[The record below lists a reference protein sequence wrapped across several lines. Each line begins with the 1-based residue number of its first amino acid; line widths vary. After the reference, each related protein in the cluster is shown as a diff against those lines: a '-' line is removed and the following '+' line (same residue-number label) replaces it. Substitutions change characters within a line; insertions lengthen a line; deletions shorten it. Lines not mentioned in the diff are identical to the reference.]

1 VVPLESS
8 AAPTVLYSSSAG
20 FRSAPLDTATNIE
33 IEEVFRLRKLLSGGL
48 VVIGVAAIPVPMSPS
63 TAPAPLRHEYRNDP
77 RLTPLRQFFLRAECP
92 AAEYAVDFL
101 MVADEFALDW
111 RLLPS
116 LSFVESTGGK
126 ASPYNNLFG
135 WDSGR
140 AHFATPS
147 VAIRWVGSQLATST
161 LYRSKS
167 LDEILATYNP
177 YQDYPQKVKSVMRRI
192 STVQ

>member
-1 VVPLESS
+1 
-8 AAPTVLYSSSAG
+8 
-20 FRSAPLDTATNIE
+20 
-33 IEEVFRLRKLLSGGL
+33 
-48 VVIGVAAIPVPMSPS
+48 MSPRP
-63 TAPAPLRHEYRNDP
+63 APAPLKQEYRNDP

-101 MVADEFALDW
+101 IVADEFALDW

-126 ASPYNNLFG
+126 ASLHNNLFG

-140 AHFATPS
+140 AHFSSPS
-147 VAIRWVGSQLATST
+147 AAIRSVGSQLANST

-177 YQDYPQKVKSVMRRI
+177 NRDYPEKVKSVMRRI
-192 STVQ
+192 AAVQ

>member
-1 VVPLESS
+1 M
-8 AAPTVLYSSSAG
+8 
-20 FRSAPLDTATNIE
+20 
-33 IEEVFRLRKLLSGGL
+33 RKLLSGGL
-48 VVIGVAAIPVPMSPS
+48 VVIGVASIPVPMSPRTVPTS
-63 TAPAPLRHEYRNDP
+63 LKQEYRSDR
-77 RLTPLRQFFLRAECP
+77 RLIPLTRFFVQAECP

-101 MVADEFALDW
+101 MVADEYALDW

-116 LSFVESTGGK
+116 LSFIESTGGK

-140 AHFATPS
+140 AHFASPS
-147 VAIRWVGSQLATST
+147 TAIRTVGSFLANST

-177 YQDYPQKVKSVMRRI
+177 DRDYPQKVKSVMRRI
-192 STVQ
+192 ATVQ

>member
-1 VVPLESS
+1 MVGAIKQYKNSEKE
-8 AAPTVLYSSSAG
+8 
-20 FRSAPLDTATNIE
+20 E
-33 IEEVFRLRKLLSGGL
+33 IPDLRKLLSGGL
-48 VVIGVAAIPVPMSPS
+48 VMFGVVSVPVPVSPRM
-63 TAPAPLRHEYRNDP
+63 APEPPKHEYRSDV
-77 RLTPLRQFFLRAECP
+77 RLAPLRQFFSKGECP
-92 AAEYAVDFL
+92 AAEYAIDFL

-140 AHFATPS
+140 AHFDSPGA
-147 VAIRWVGSQLATST
+147 AIRSVGLQLAQSA

-167 LDEILATYNP
+167 LDEILAIYNP
-177 YQDYPQKVKSVMRRI
+177 NQDYGQKVKSVMQRI
-192 STVQ
+192 ATVQ

>member
-1 VVPLESS
+1 
-8 AAPTVLYSSSAG
+8 
-20 FRSAPLDTATNIE
+20 
-33 IEEVFRLRKLLSGGL
+33 
-48 VVIGVAAIPVPMSPS
+48 
-63 TAPAPLRHEYRNDP
+63 
-77 RLTPLRQFFLRAECP
+77 
-92 AAEYAVDFL
+92 
-101 MVADEFALDW
+101 MVADEYALDW

-140 AHFATPS
+140 AHFSSPEA
-147 VAIRWVGSQLATST
+147 AIRYVGSQLAQSV

-177 YQDYPQKVKSVMRRI
+177 YRDYPRKVKSVMRQIASIR
-192 STVQ
+192 

>member
-1 VVPLESS
+1 LVVLGVVSAPVPL
-8 AAPTVLYSSSAG
+8 
-20 FRSAPLDTATNIE
+20 
-33 IEEVFRLRKLLSGGL
+33 
-48 VVIGVAAIPVPMSPS
+48 SPR
-63 TAPAPLRHEYRNDP
+63 TAPPALKQEYGSDP
-77 RLTPLRQFFLRAECP
+77 RLAPLRQFFTRTDCP
-92 AAEYAVDFL
+92 AARYAIDFL

-126 ASPYNNLFG
+126 ASHYNNMFG

-140 AHFATPS
+140 AHFPS
-147 VAIRWVGSQLATST
+147 PSAGIRSVGSYLAQSA

-177 YQDYPQKVKSVMRRI
+177 GRDYAEKVKSVMRRI